1 MGARTSWK
9 SLSACAL
16 SVLASACATGESMMP
31 MSAMAPPVPA
41 ARPQPPRMEEPVILA
56 RTDDFVIV
64 RVRTGDSYAS
74 LAQRF
79 LSDAVLADFIA
90 DANGAEP
97 PAPGSLVVV
106 PLKPL
111 NASGVFADG
120 YQTVPILCYH
130 QFSNGR
136 STDPMIMPRAS
147 FIAQMEYLK
156 NNNYNV
162 ITLADLEGFLKAS
175 RPIPPRS
182 VVITVDDGFRSAY
195 DIAFPILKSYGFR
208 ATFFIYTDFLGGGRS
223 LTWAAIN
230 EMRASGMI
238 DIQSHSKSHASF
250 SPADGEMESNA
261 AYAARIRTE
270 INPPKATLERQL
282 GSPVNHLAYPYG
294 DTSRL
299 AVQLLGE
306 GKFTLAVTVE
316 RGANAS
322 FSHPLLLRR
331 DMVFGNATMADF
343 QRYLRVYTRADLK

>member
-1 MGARTSWK
+1 
-9 SLSACAL
+9 
-16 SVLASACATGESMMP
+16 
-31 MSAMAPPVPA
+31 
-41 ARPQPPRMEEPVILA
+41 
-56 RTDDFVIV
+56 
-64 RVRTGDSYAS
+64 
-74 LAQRF
+74 
-79 LSDAVLADFIA
+79 
-90 DANGAEP
+90 
-97 PAPGSLVVV
+97 
-106 PLKPL
+106 
-111 NASGVFADG
+111 
-120 YQTVPILCYH
+120 
-130 QFSNGR
+130 
-136 STDPMIMPRAS
+136 MIMPRDS
-147 FIAQMEYLK
+147 FIAQMEHLK

-195 DIAFPILKSYGFR
+195 DIAYPILKSYGFR

-250 SPADGEMESNA
+250 SPADGETESNA

-270 INPPKATLERQL
+270 IAPPKAALERQL

-306 GKFTLAVTVE
+306 DKFTLAVTVE

-343 QRYLRVYTRADLK
+343 QRYLRVYTRANLK

>member
-1 MGARTSWK
+1 LL
-9 SLSACAL
+9 SLL
-16 SVLASACATGESMMP
+16 LSACATGELMQPMP
-31 MSAMAPPVPA
+31 VSTMAIPAPVTRPA
-41 ARPQPPRMEEPVILA
+41 PRVEEPVILA

-64 RVRTGDSYAS
+64 RVRTGDTYAS

-79 LSDAVLADFIA
+79 LQDESLADFVA
-90 DANGAEP
+90 DANGSG
-97 PAPGSLVVV
+97 APTPGRIVIV
-106 PLKPL
+106 PLKAL

-136 STDPMIMPRAS
+136 STDAMIMPRDS
-147 FIAQMEYLK
+147 FVAQLEYLK
-156 NNNYNV
+156 NNSYNV

-223 LTWAAIN
+223 LTWDAIN
-230 EMRASGMI
+230 EMRASGVI
-238 DIQSHSKSHASF
+238 DVQSHSKTHTSF
-250 SPADGEMESNA
+250 TPGDGETEQSP
-261 AYAARIRTE
+261 AYAARLRTE
-270 INPPKATLERQL
+270 LDPPRTTLERQL
-282 GSPVNHLAYPYG
+282 GRPVDKLAYPYG
-294 DTSRL
+294 DTSRV
-299 AVQLLGE
+299 AIQLLNE
-306 GKFTLAVTVE
+306 RKYTLAVTVE

-331 DMVFGNATMADF
+331 DMVFGNVTMADF

>member
-1 MGARTSWK
+1 MSP
-9 SLSACAL
+9 L
-16 SVLASACATGESMMP
+16 P
-31 MSAMAPPVPA
+31 MSATAPPVPV
-41 ARPQPPRMEEPVILA
+41 ARPQPARMEEPVILA

-79 LSDAVLADFIA
+79 LRDAALADFVA

-97 PAPGSLVVV
+97 PAAGSLIVV

-136 STDPMIMPRAS
+136 STDPMIMPRDS
-147 FIAQMEYLK
+147 FIAQMEHLK

-195 DIAFPILKSYGFR
+195 DIAYPILKSYGFR

-250 SPADGEMESNA
+250 SPADGETESNA

-270 INPPKATLERQL
+270 IAPPKAALERQL

-306 GKFTLAVTVE
+306 DKFTLAVTVE

-343 QRYLRVYTRADLK
+343 QRYLRVYTRANLK